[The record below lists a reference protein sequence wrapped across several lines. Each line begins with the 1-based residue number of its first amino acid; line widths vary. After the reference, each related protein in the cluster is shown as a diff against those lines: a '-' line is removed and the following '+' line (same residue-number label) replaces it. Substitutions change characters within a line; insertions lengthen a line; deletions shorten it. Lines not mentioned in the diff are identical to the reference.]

1 MKITNLEE
9 RSPGTYIISELN
21 TIFTG
26 IIIYIL
32 IIEKEIV
39 LPGQTVADVNK
50 SKHRTQFK
58 SPVNTHKSR
67 YLRIQ
72 RCM

>member
-9 RSPGTYIISELN
+9 SSPGTYIISELN

-26 IIIYIL
+26 IIISIR
-32 IIEKEIV
+32 IIELGIV
-39 LPGQTVADVNK
+39 LPGQTQADVNK
-50 SKHRTQFK
+50 IKHKTQFK
-58 SPVNTHKSR
+58 SLVNTHKSR
-67 YLRIQ
+67 YLRTQ